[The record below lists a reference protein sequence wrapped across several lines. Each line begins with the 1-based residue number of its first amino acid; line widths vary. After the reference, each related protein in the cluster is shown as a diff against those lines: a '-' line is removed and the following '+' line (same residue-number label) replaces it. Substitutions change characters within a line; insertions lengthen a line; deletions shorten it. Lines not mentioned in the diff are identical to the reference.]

1 MTVDDVLKNATVITL
16 RKRPDRGASFL
27 SRFQTL
33 TGRAPRIVYGFDG
46 DRVPIPTGWQTS
58 KGAFG
63 CCLAHVAAQM
73 RVLSDEEYSDDDP
86 LAFFEDDAVFCDGF
100 LEKLETVAKFV
111 PDDWEILYLGGELL
125 LTGRPKPKPIF
136 KYTDGAIRVEIVK
149 PYNVNRLHAY
159 VVKAKALP
167 KIALRLLEY
176 STNAPKVQ
184 GPSGDETCFDY
195 EVGRMQ
201 ERGEL
206 TVYAVAP
213 WLVGQGGYGSDTYPG
228 DVGAFR
234 VRYWN

>member
-1 MTVDDVLKNATVITL
+1 MTGDDILKNATVITL

-86 LAFFEDDAVFCDGF
+86 FAFFEDDAVFCDGF
-100 LEKLETVAKFV
+100 LDKLETVVKFV
-111 PDDWEILYLGGELL
+111 PNDWEILYLGGELL
-125 LTGRPKPKPIF
+125 LTGRPKP
-136 KYTDGAIRVEIVK
+136 TVVATRDGVKLTK

-176 STNAPKVQ
+176 STHAPKVQ

-213 WLVGQGGYGSDTYPG
+213 WLVGQGGYGSDTYPS
-228 DVGAFR
+228 DKGAFWTR
-234 VRYWN
+234 FWQV

>member
-1 MTVDDVLKNATVITL
+1 MTGDDVLKNATVITL

-111 PDDWEILYLGGELL
+111 PNDWEILYLGGELL
-125 LTGRPKPKPIF
+125 LTGRPKPVVVAAQDCVKL
-136 KYTDGAIRVEIVK
+136 TK

-213 WLVGQGGYGSDTYPG
+213 WLVGQGGYGSDTYPS

-234 VRYWN
+234 TRYWN

>member
-1 MTVDDVLKNATVITL
+1 MTGDDILKNATVITL
-16 RKRPDRGASFL
+16 RKRPDRGAIFL

-46 DRVPIPTGWQTS
+46 DRVPIPTGWQTTR
-58 KGAFG
+58 GAFG

-86 LAFFEDDAVFCDGF
+86 FAFFEDDAVFCDGF
-100 LEKLETVAKFV
+100 LDKLETVAKFV
-111 PDDWEILYLGGELL
+111 PNDWEILYLGGELL
-125 LTGRPKPKPIF
+125 LTGRPKP
-136 KYTDGAIRVEIVK
+136 TVVATRDGVKLTK

-159 VVKAKALP
+159 VVRARALP
-167 KIALRLLEY
+167 KIAVRLLEY

-213 WLVGQGGYGSDTYPG
+213 WLVGQGGYGSDTYPS
-228 DVGAFR
+228 DKGAFR
-234 VRYWN
+234 TRFWQV

>member
-100 LEKLETVAKFV
+100 LDKLETVAKFV

-125 LTGRPKPKPIF
+125 LTGRPKP
-136 KYTDGAIRVEIVK
+136 TAVAAQAAGGASSATGRCIWRSS
-149 PYNVNRLHAY
+149 
-159 VVKAKALP
+159 ALP
-167 KIALRLLEY
+167 PAAG
-176 STNAPKVQ
+176 ST
-184 GPSGDETCFDY
+184 
-195 EVGRMQ
+195 
-201 ERGEL
+201 
-206 TVYAVAP
+206 
-213 WLVGQGGYGSDTYPG
+213 
-228 DVGAFR
+228 AFR
-234 VRYWN
+234 SCMARS

>member
-1 MTVDDVLKNATVITL
+1 MTSDDVLKNATVITL

-86 LAFFEDDAVFCDGF
+86 FAFFEDDAVFCDGF

-125 LTGRPKPKPIF
+125 LTGRSKP
-136 KYTDGAIRVEIVK
+136 TVVATRDGVKLTK